1 MGSCINKSNN
11 IITLRINAQ
20 VHNTIFSPDS
30 KSKKFL
36 STAVSSMDLNSYKLS
51 KAKLPYP
58 KLYPENISKIIHI
71 NNDNDINSLREICE
85 LFD

>member
-11 IITLRINAQ
+11 IITLRIDAQ
-20 VHNTIFSPDS
+20 VHNTIFPSYS
-30 KSKKFL
+30 KSKKFT
-36 STAVSSMDLNSYKLS
+36 STAVSSMDLNSYKFS
-51 KAKLPYP
+51 KAKLP

-71 NNDNDINSLREICE
+71 NNDNDLNSLREICE